1 MPDDIKTADHTV
13 ATVDDLESLYGEPS
27 IRAANKTLTALD
39 KHCKDFIALSPFLVI
54 GTNGDVSP
62 KGDPAG
68 FVKVLDDN
76 TIAIPDRKGNNRL
89 DGYRNILEDPTV
101 ALIFLVPGVNE
112 TLRVNGRGEISTDPA
127 LLASLEEK
135 GHLPATALVVHVEEA
150 FLHCAKAL
158 IRSELWNAEAQVERS
173 ALPSAGQM
181 LADHIGRGE
190 NGEQQEADYQ
200 KGMREKLY

>member
-1 MPDDIKTADHTV
+1 MPDDVKPAGHTV
-13 ATVDDLESLYGEPS
+13 ATADDLESLYGEPS
-27 IRAANKTLTALD
+27 IRAANKTLAALD
-39 KHCKDFIALSPFLVI
+39 KHCKDFIALSPFLVM

-135 GHLPATALVVHVEEA
+135 SHVPATALVVHVEEA

-158 IRSELWNAEAQVERS
+158 IRSELWNADAQVERS
-173 ALPSAGQM
+173 ALPGAGRM
-181 LADHIGRGE
+181 LADHIGQGG

-200 KGMREKLY
+200 KGIRETLY